1 MLELDERCPNARVM
15 LSMKEINF
23 IFGEAENPVVS
34 YGCYRGGKAVFA
46 NLYLAADGFRML
58 ISPVEM
64 EDGTITSSRMCAVV

>member
-34 YGCYRGGKAVFA
+34 YGCYRGGKA
-46 NLYLAADGFRML
+46 LSG
-58 ISPVEM
+58 
-64 EDGTITSSRMCAVV
+64 C